1 LLGALLRITV
11 RSQCRCLLH
20 LPPRRHISDNGCG
33 KAVDGVAKR
42 AEDVMGLEEE
52 ERRRREREGRVASE

>member
-1 LLGALLRITV
+1 MAV
-11 RSQCRCLLH
+11 E
-20 LPPRRHISDNGCG
+20 RRL

-52 ERRRREREGRVASE
+52 ERRRRGRERRGEESGE